1 MRFLSQSSWINLN
14 VTLLSNFQSSLSE
27 NMEFF
32 WLDGGTVLLLIQLF
46 CLSQLQKR
54 NPRTIL
60 STVCFHFS
68 ETKDKGKESK
78 GKESLLEEIDNN
90 YTCPRRPKEPDHVA
104 METQVQQKVTR
115 KSIQIE
121 LISPLSLSFLISQGL
136 QSMLPLWI
144 TFLTIAGLMQH

>member
-1 MRFLSQSSWINLN
+1 MHWPYMGKHSYCLSIYMRFLSQSSWINLS

-32 WLDGGTVLLLIQLF
+32 WLDGGTVLLLIQIF

-68 ETKDKGKESK
+68 ETKDKGKERK
-78 GKESLLEEIDNN
+78 GKFAGRN
-90 YTCPRRPKEPDHVA
+90 R
-104 METQVQQKVTR
+104 QQ
-115 KSIQIE
+115 
-121 LISPLSLSFLISQGL
+121 LH
-136 QSMLPLWI
+136 LP
-144 TFLTIAGLMQH
+144 